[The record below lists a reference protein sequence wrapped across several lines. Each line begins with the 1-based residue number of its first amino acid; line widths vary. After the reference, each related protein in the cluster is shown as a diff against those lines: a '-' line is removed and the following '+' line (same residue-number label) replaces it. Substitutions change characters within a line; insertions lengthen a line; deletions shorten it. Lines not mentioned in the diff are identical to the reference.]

1 MSARL
6 LRLGRNER
14 GSLLRLSPSED
25 ATKSYHSLS
34 AMWMLAMGTVFLPAL
49 LSAQTLLQTLA
60 LVNTFLNALIGLFI
74 TLAIVAFFWGL
85 IKYLVNMGSENAK
98 EGIQIML
105 WGIIAIFVMVSI
117 WGIIRLLQATFRVT
131 STDPVIPK
139 GIQIN
144 TGGGGF

>member
-1 MSARL
+1 
-6 LRLGRNER
+6 
-14 GSLLRLSPSED
+14 
-25 ATKSYHSLS
+25 
-34 AMWMLAMGTVFLPAL
+34 MWMLATGTMLLPAL
-49 LSAQTLLQTLA
+49 VSAQTLLNTLA

-144 TGGGGF
+144 TGGGNF